1 MERFTTAIRESVRA
15 ENWFAAL
22 FMSLAMPDICAQTE
36 RPSGKS
42 AQDKGKK
49 YRAWYKKYLDDKYVF
64 PDGNGKPSGFT
75 GADCWSFRCACL
87 HSGLSAEARG
97 RVSEFAFR
105 PPVKDAGIIISC
117 GMFEHQG
124 KLTLQID
131 DFAENICKA
140 VEQWETDMTGKLDVI
155 KRINELI
162 HIDDRHNQG
171 FIVYE

>member
-1 MERFTTAIRESVRA
+1 MERFTTAIRESVRE

-36 RPSGKS
+36 RPSGKN
-42 AQDKGKK
+42 ARDKGKK
-49 YRAWYKKYLDDKYVF
+49 YRAWYKKYLNDTYVF
-64 PDGNGKPSGFT
+64 PEENGTLSGFT
-75 GADCWSFRCACL
+75 GEDCWSFRCACL

-97 RVSEFAFR
+97 RVREFAFR
-105 PPVKDAGIIISC
+105 PPVKEPGIKINC

-131 DFAENICKA
+131 DFAENICTA
-140 VEQWETDMTGKLDVI
+140 VERWETDMAGNEGVTQ
-155 KRINELI
+155 RISELI

-171 FIVYE
+171 FIIYD